1 MGKKKSLGEKFHK
14 EFVEGKTLRE
24 EGTVLVKKL
33 INSKMFINNVI
44 FRQKSEQDLRRQE
57 ESTRKEGEGMRKRGG
72 ENFAPKFP
80 RSEGKVRNPLC
91 LWPQSQQI

>member
-1 MGKKKSLGEKFHK
+1 MPTPQSLTKSDDR
-14 EFVEGKTLRE
+14 EG
-24 EGTVLVKKL
+24 
-33 INSKMFINNVI
+33 
-44 FRQKSEQDLRRQE
+44 
-57 ESTRKEGEGMRKRGG
+57 GMRKRGG